1 MNDYGDYIN
10 GHVER
15 TAKGEYTG
23 RLSVEGIDLSPI
35 QAQYFK
41 KDGDIY
47 CFIKRRPIMEYS
59 MEQGKYITRERKP
72 QLLIYMKKQVGTDGV
87 VEYKGEFM
95 FMRFRFSIVGVWDK
109 ILGRDTNLQRLNL
122 FVERLPMSEQTLLN
136 SINERKRN
144 DKK

>member
-1 MNDYGDYIN
+1 MNDYGGYIN

-15 TAKGEYTG
+15 TSKGEYTG

-72 QLLIYMKKQVGTDGV
+72 KLLI
-87 VEYKGEFM
+87 
-95 FMRFRFSIVGVWDK
+95 
-109 ILGRDTNLQRLNL
+109 
-122 FVERLPMSEQTLLN
+122 
-136 SINERKRN
+136 
-144 DKK
+144 

>member
-59 MEQGKYITRERKP
+59 IEQGKYITRERKP
-72 QLLIYMKKQVGTDGV
+72 KASRHGWRCGI
-87 VEYKGEFM
+87 
-95 FMRFRFSIVGVWDK
+95 
-109 ILGRDTNLQRLNL
+109 QRR
-122 FVERLPMSEQTLLN
+122 VYVYALPF
-136 SINERKRN
+136 
-144 DKK
+144 

>member
-47 CFIKRRPIMEYS
+47 CFIKRRPIME
-59 MEQGKYITRERKP
+59 
-72 QLLIYMKKQVGTDGV
+72 
-87 VEYKGEFM
+87 
-95 FMRFRFSIVGVWDK
+95 
-109 ILGRDTNLQRLNL
+109 
-122 FVERLPMSEQTLLN
+122 
-136 SINERKRN
+136 
-144 DKK
+144 